1 MVYPSPYRLDIDILD
16 YYSIPQSRFAR
27 QTVIDNEL
35 ASNYPNLQVEE
46 VAAIYHYSDE
56 GFEGL
61 NAALRSGSVSASDRG
76 FQKLVD
82 EGLGKLPDYS
92 GGKISRGVYDDEA
105 ALARTWSE
113 GDDIAFGDFKS
124 FSKQDDVAEDFMIAN
139 GGDVIYEVF
148 NPTKGKNIANLSVNS
163 PEAEVLFASGG
174 NFKVGPI
181 SNVDV
186 IDYAGNV
193 VSVRKITLIPQ

>member
-1 MVYPSPYRLDIDILD
+1 
-16 YYSIPQSRFAR
+16 
-27 QTVIDNEL
+27 
-35 ASNYPNLQVEE
+35 
-46 VAAIYHYSDE
+46 
-56 GFEGL
+56 
-61 NAALRSGSVSASDRG
+61 
-76 FQKLVD
+76 LVD